1 MNKEYYDE
9 CRNDGDSTCY
19 MFHGFIK
26 TVIRYKALNAIRSYM
41 LLRKREVFV
50 TDDLYVMA
58 GCNEGVPY
66 IEKIGVDLFVT
77 MFYVENEE
85 LAKALV
91 TLPKRQ
97 KQVIGY
103 IYVLNLSPA
112 EAARMMR
119 ISVHGIYTHKGRA
132 LSALRKEM
140 IGDAEYG

>member
-1 MNKEYYDE
+1 MNNEYYDE
-9 CRNDGDSTCY
+9 CGNDGDSNCY
-19 MFHGFIK
+19 MFHGFVK

-41 LLRKREVFV
+41 RLRNREVLV
-50 TDDLYVMA
+50 ADDIYA
-58 GCNEGVPY
+58 INGCKEGVPY
-66 IEKIGVDLFVT
+66 KEKIGVDLFVT
-77 MFYVENEE
+77 IFYVENEE
-85 LAKALV
+85 LAKALG

-132 LSALRKEM
+132 LSSLRKEM